1 MAGPRDRTDE
11 AALWRR
17 WRSASALVDAGVEP
31 DALLLAAYA
40 EDRLPDEAAD
50 AIENWLAVHPDMVS
64 DVLAGRRTAR
74 TESPAPS
81 PPVWGR
87 ASALVPAGERQVTRF
102 RRPAGRRV
110 TSLWPR

>member
-64 DVLAGRRTAR
+64 DVLAARRTAR

-81 PPVWGR
+81 RAVVPPPAPPVPP
-87 ASALVPAGERQVTRF
+87 ADPQALP
-102 RRPAGRRV
+102 
-110 TSLWPR
+110 